1 MGRAGS
7 FFPTH
12 LDGRHDGKEDPVV
25 DLTWRV
31 PDEIGCPDEHLT
43 LLLDAAHGFTD
54 EPQASGSGRICLPE

>member
-25 DLTWRV
+25 DLTCRALE
-31 PDEIGCPDEHLT
+31 EIGCPEEVLRA
-43 LLLDAAHGFTD
+43 LLDAARDFTAD
-54 EPQASGSGRICLPE
+54 